1 MNRRFRLG
9 LFAVSAVVL
18 AVVLVHGLAGL
29 PAFGDYHGV
38 YGTVLNRVTVSERH
52 ATDVITAINFD
63 YRGLDTMGEEF
74 ILFAASIG
82 LVVLLREQR
91 DEHVDSARAGEAG
104 DPEQSGDAGSDA
116 EQPSDSERA
125 NGEPGPTAQPHGGGH
140 RLHTSPALLA
150 TGRWLVG
157 PLLVLGVYIVTH
169 GQLTPG
175 GGFQGGVVLAAAVIL
190 VFVAGGRVAMAPIR
204 PTGAAEAL
212 EAVGAG
218 GYVVIGIAGLIAGMR
233 FLSNFL
239 PLGTVGSLLSSG
251 TITSLSTIVGLE
263 VAGALTLIVSEFVDQ
278 RLLVGDGSAT
288 EPRPRR

>member
-1 MNRRFRLG
+1 MSRRLRLG
-9 LFAVSAVVL
+9 LFVVAAAVL

-38 YGTVLNRVTVSERH
+38 YGTVLDRVAVSERH
-52 ATDVITAINFD
+52 ATDVVTAVNFD

-91 DEHVDSARAGEAG
+91 DEHVDPGRVAEAG
-104 DPEQSGDAGSDA
+104 DPEQSGDAASDA
-116 EQPSDSERA
+116 ERPGDPERA
-125 NGEPGPTAQPHGGGH
+125 DDAGPNRRTRGSGH

-190 VFVAGGRVAMAPIR
+190 VFVAGGRVAMAPIG
-204 PTGAAEAL
+204 PTGVAEVL

-218 GYVVIGIAGLIAGMR
+218 GYVAIGIAGLIAGMR

-251 TITSLSTIVGLE
+251 TIVSLSTIVGLE

-278 RLLVGDGSAT
+278 RLLVGGRSAT
-288 EPRPRR
+288 EPRSPR